1 MIVWWSGSW
10 FVGFDVSDLYD
21 ASFVGC
27 CRELCVGGLW
37 FDFVLGDAALV
48 CLGCVSGFGFA
59 GIGLRLWFYR

>member
-1 MIVWWSGSW
+1 MMRVLWGVAGNYVL
-10 FVGFDVSDLYD
+10 VGL
-21 ASFVGC
+21 
-27 CRELCVGGLW
+27 R